1 MKPLELLPAIDI
13 KNGKVIQLSSAV
25 SGSNTV
31 MVEPLEVIQRFSSA
45 GSKWIHLVDLDAAY
59 GTGENAKLIKHL
71 VQMSQV
77 DIQLSG
83 GIANQKSL
91 DVALDTSAKRVN
103 ISTAGLEDIDWI
115 ENVIEKYRERVCVG
129 LDVTNGSLIARGSGK
144 VIGDLDHFISVLN
157 EAGCSRIIVTDN
169 STDGA
174 LVGPNFQLLEQ
185 VINQSSAEIVASG
198 GVSNLSDLQQLRK
211 MGLAGA
217 IVGKALYVGQFSIEE
232 ALDTCYK

>member
-91 DVALDTSAKRVN
+91 DAALATSAKRVN
-103 ISTAGLEDIDWI
+103 ISTAGLEDIDWTK
-115 ENVIEKYRERVCVG
+115 NVIEKYRERVCVG

-185 VINQSSAEIVASG
+185 VISQSSAEIVASG